1 MALRPI
7 VARGTMIP
15 PNAAP
20 PKTLVI
26 GYAGAERKLREQYV
40 YQTYLSTRQRD
51 SMNLV
56 PGNRLVIRF
65 GEEVVG
71 EGQAILVEKTTLE
84 KLSKYDAL
92 SAGYES
98 AEAQKKHLL
107 ATVLQGVRKPEQAE
121 FYKVLYRWL

>member
-1 MALRPI
+1 
-7 VARGTMIP
+7 MIP
-15 PNAAP
+15 PNAVP

-26 GYAGAERKLREQYV
+26 RYPGAEAKLRQQYV
-40 YQTYLSTRQRD
+40 YQTYLSTKERD
-51 SMNLV
+51 EMSLV

-71 EGQAILVEKTTLE
+71 EGQAILVEKTSLE
-84 KLSKYDAL
+84 KLSPYDAM

-98 AEAQKKHLL
+98 AEAQRKHLL
-107 ATVLQGVRKPEQAE
+107 ETVLRGVRKAEQTE

>member
-1 MALRPI
+1 
-7 VARGTMIP
+7 MIP

-26 GYAGAERKLREQYV
+26 RYPGAETKLREQYV
-40 YQTYLSTRQRD
+40 YQTYLSVQERD
-51 SMNLV
+51 RLGLV

-71 EGQAILVEKTTLE
+71 EGQAILVEKTTVE
-84 KLSKYDAL
+84 KLGRYDAI

-107 ATVLQGVRKPEQAE
+107 ETVLKGARKPEQTE
-121 FYKVLYRWL
+121 IVKVLYRWL

>member
-1 MALRPI
+1 MALRAI
-7 VARGTMIP
+7 VGRGTMIP

-26 GYAGAERKLREQYV
+26 GYKGAEQKLREQYV

-51 SMNLV
+51 EMNLV

>member
-7 VARGTMIP
+7 VGRASMLP
-15 PNAAP
+15 PNAGP

-26 GYAGAERKLREQYV
+26 GYAGAEKKLREQYV
-40 YQTYLSTRQRD
+40 YQTYLSTRQREQ
-51 SMNLV
+51 MNLV

-107 ATVLQGVRKPEQAE
+107 ATILQGVRKPEQAE
-121 FYKVLYRWL
+121 FYKILYRWL